1 MMCFLKK
8 CTLFRAHY
16 TVNPVNVLR
25 FTPDCGVVEML
36 KDCDEVLICEPNQNL
51 WHMLRKMRRIG
62 GSRFMGISRVD
73 TVSIPVS
80 DQSLALAFYRDA
92 LGFELIRDHLADNHR
107 RWIQL
112 APKGAETTISLVMP
126 FGGMTPGSVQG
137 LVVQTD
143 DIHATHHELSSR
155 GVPLSEIV
163 TIIGGR
169 FATFADPDGNGWV
182 LIEATTQML
191 A

>member
-1 MMCFLKK
+1 
-8 CTLFRAHY
+8 
-16 TVNPVNVLR
+16 
-25 FTPDCGVVEML
+25 
-36 KDCDEVLICEPNQNL
+36 
-51 WHMLRKMRRIG
+51 
-62 GSRFMGISRVD
+62 MGISRVD

-80 DQSLALAFYRDA
+80 DQSLALLFYRDA
-92 LGFELIRDHLADNHR
+92 LGFELIRDHHADNQK

-112 APKGAETTISLVMP
+112 APKGAETTISLVIP
-126 FGGMTPGSVQG
+126 FGGMEAGSVQG

-143 DIHATHHELSSR
+143 DIHSTHSELSDR

-182 LIEATTQML
+182 LIEANSHML

>member
-1 MMCFLKK
+1 M
-8 CTLFRAHY
+8 
-16 TVNPVNVLR
+16 
-25 FTPDCGVVEML
+25 
-36 KDCDEVLICEPNQNL
+36 
-51 WHMLRKMRRIG
+51 
-62 GSRFMGISRVD
+62 SISRVD

-80 DQSLALAFYRDA
+80 DQSQSLTFYRDA
-92 LGFELIRDHLADNHR
+92 LGFELIRDHQADKHK

-126 FGGMTPGSVQG
+126 FGGMKAGSVQG

-143 DIHATHHELSSR
+143 DIHSTYDELSSR
-155 GVPLSEIV
+155 GVSLSEIV
-163 TIIGGR
+163 TLIGGR

-182 LIEATTQML
+182 LIEANSQML

>member
-1 MMCFLKK
+1 
-8 CTLFRAHY
+8 
-16 TVNPVNVLR
+16 
-25 FTPDCGVVEML
+25 
-36 KDCDEVLICEPNQNL
+36 
-51 WHMLRKMRRIG
+51 
-62 GSRFMGISRVD
+62 MGISRVD

-80 DQSLALAFYRDA
+80 DQSLALLFYRDA
-92 LGFELIRDHLADNHR
+92 LGFELIRDHHADNQK

-112 APKGAETTISLVMP
+112 APKGAETTISLVVP
-126 FGGMTPGSVQG
+126 FGGMAAGSVQG

-143 DIHATHHELSSR
+143 DIHTTHSELSDR

-182 LIEATTQML
+182 LIEANSHML

>member
-1 MMCFLKK
+1 
-8 CTLFRAHY
+8 
-16 TVNPVNVLR
+16 
-25 FTPDCGVVEML
+25 
-36 KDCDEVLICEPNQNL
+36 
-51 WHMLRKMRRIG
+51 
-62 GSRFMGISRVD
+62 MGISRVD

-80 DQSLALAFYRDA
+80 DQNQALLFYRDA
-92 LGFELIRDHLADNHR
+92 LGFQLIRDHQADNHK

-112 APKGAETTISLVMP
+112 APKGAETTISLVTP
-126 FGGMTPGSVQG
+126 FGGMKAGSVQG

-143 DIHATHHELSSR
+143 DIHLTHSELSER

-182 LIEATTQML
+182 LIEANTHMM

>member
-1 MMCFLKK
+1 
-8 CTLFRAHY
+8 
-16 TVNPVNVLR
+16 
-25 FTPDCGVVEML
+25 
-36 KDCDEVLICEPNQNL
+36 
-51 WHMLRKMRRIG
+51 
-62 GSRFMGISRVD
+62 MGISRVD

-80 DQSLALAFYRDA
+80 DQSQALLFYRDA
-92 LGFELIRDHLADNHR
+92 LGFELIRDHHADNQK

-112 APKGAETTISLVMP
+112 APRGAETTISLVVP
-126 FGGMTPGSVQG
+126 FGGMEAGSVQG

-143 DIHATHHELSSR
+143 DIHSTHSELCER

-182 LIEATTQML
+182 LIETNSHML